1 VFIRREGSMGFTSQL
16 QLEVY
21 MRHSSLLFLMLALL
35 ATAHLVAAP
44 ARPVLSTTARTP
56 DRDTYLDVNRSLL
69 FLDNFGNLGLDY
81 DEIFGQAPG
90 WYYPFTG
97 NIDDIITGVEDRTI
111 MYSSGICL
119 GGKVN
124 GAVRTA
130 ITEYSSQFVPG
141 PMIGGSTLPDDPR
154 FRVYKLDPDSGPGDS
169 DWDNWPADLGAP
181 VDQFGY
187 PLVRGD
193 QLLWTVFNDESA
205 AQSLGIEI
213 QLAVWGYADP
223 GGADV
228 IYARYKLYNRG
239 NNVIDSFYFSF
250 WADPDLGGSYDDLV
264 GCDPA
269 SSSFY
274 CYNGDDDDDQYGV
287 QPPAWGGTIV
297 SGLLVPAPGQT
308 GIFDGRP
315 VSDHRNLGMTAFA
328 KYINGTDPGTEMEF
342 FNYMRGRN
350 DDGSVIINPVTG
362 LPTTFMVSG
371 DPVAGTGW
379 LDSAPA
385 DRRLMATIGPV
396 TFAPG
401 DSQQV
406 ELRFGAR
413 IGSDRLASISD
424 LRDALAALT
433 PLAQPPATYIADNPL
448 FAFQLDAVDPIFPTG
463 YIGVFDEGYAASD
476 VDLGTLEFDGL
487 ATSNVELLP
496 TAPAYG
502 GPAVKF
508 QFSLDDYL
516 APLMPLVGNQMS
528 VYAVTGQYLDGQPLT
543 ISGRVVI
550 VGKQR
555 GDLNAD
561 GLISI
566 SDVVALID
574 YIFAQGAAPEP
585 LEVGDANCSGQV
597 SVGDAICLIS
607 YIFASGPAPCP

>member
-1 VFIRREGSMGFTSQL
+1 MNYSVVCST
-16 QLEVY
+16 
-21 MRHSSLLFLMLALL
+21 LLWLALCL
-35 ATAHLVAAP
+35 GGPQLGAKPFHSASPSAFRV
-44 ARPVLSTTARTP
+44 P
-56 DRDTYLDVNRSLL
+56 DRDAYLDINRNLL
-69 FLDNFGNLGLDY
+69 FVDNFGNLGLDY

-97 NIDDIITGVEDRTI
+97 DIDDIISGVEDRTVL
-111 MYSSGICL
+111 YSSGVCL

-124 GAVRTA
+124 GSVRTA
-130 ITEYSSQFVPG
+130 ISEYSSQFVPG

-154 FRVYKLDPDSGPGDS
+154 FRVYKLDPNSGPGGP

-181 VDQFGY
+181 VDQFGF

-205 AQSLGIEI
+205 WQNLGIEI

-250 WADPDLGGSYDDLV
+250 WADPDLGGPYDDLV

-269 SSSFY
+269 LSSFF
-274 CYNGDDDDDQYGV
+274 CYNGDDDDAQYGA
-287 QPPAWGGTIV
+287 QPPAWGGTV
-297 SGLLVPAPGQT
+297 ASGLLVPAAGET
-308 GIFDGRP
+308 GTFDGRP
-315 VSDHRNLGMTAFA
+315 VSNHRNLGMTAFA
-328 KYINGTDPGTEMEF
+328 KYINGTDPQTDQEF

-350 DDGSVIINPVTG
+350 ADGSVIINPVTG

-371 DPVAGTGW
+371 DPVAATGW

-413 IGSDRLASISD
+413 IGGDHLASISE
-424 LRDALAALT
+424 LHSALAALT
-433 PLAQPPATYIADNPL
+433 PLAQPPATYIVESPL
-448 FAFQLDAVDPIFPTG
+448 YAFQLDAVDPKFPTG
-463 YIGVFDEGYAASD
+463 YIGRFDQGYAASD
-476 VDLGTLEFDGL
+476 VDLASLQFDGL

-516 APLMPLVGNQMS
+516 APLMPLFGSEMS
-528 VYAVTGQYLDGQPLT
+528 VYAVTGQYLDGQPFT

-566 SDVVALID
+566 SDAVALIA

-585 LEVGDANCSGQV
+585 LEVGDANCSSQV
-597 SVGDAICLIS
+597 SVGDAICLIN